1 MCNFDLVERI
11 CNLLILYKVLYL
23 NTIAELIALT
33 IMFQTSFI
41 VVKQIVP
48 IISKAKY
55 NASHTQ
61 QYYFKF
67 PSLLKSTVF

>member
-11 CNLLILYKVLYL
+11 CNLLILYKVLCL

-33 IMFQTSFI
+33 IMFQKSFI
-41 VVKQIVP
+41 VVKQIVL